1 MLGSVVWKSAGIQ
14 YPKSVP
20 MIIVF
25 KIQKDELE
33 LKIITWKPFCLNKR
47 QEKIEEAIKNGQSLE
62 TGNTRYTRHRTQD
75 QDKKNTTQKTNNM
88 RWTPLYTNK
97 HKQDDL

>member
-1 MLGSVVWKSAGIQ
+1 MVFSGSSTNKTDRHNITEILLKEALTTVKQTKQTSMLGSVVWKSAGIQ

-25 KIQKDELE
+25 KIQNDELE

-47 QEKIEEAIKNGQSLE
+47 QRKLKRQSRMD
-62 TGNTRYTRHRTQD
+62 N
-75 QDKKNTTQKTNNM
+75 
-88 RWTPLYTNK
+88 P
-97 HKQDDL
+97 